1 MADMHSVDVIIPT
14 YKPGEKFTRILDML
28 KKQTYPVNRIIIVNT
43 EKKYFDQFVSSGD
56 SMDAGQNVTV
66 QHISK
71 AEFDHGGTRR
81 MAVSLSKADIFI
93 CMTDDAVPAD
103 ENMVEKLVEGL
114 EKQHVAVSY
123 ARQLPDAHS
132 TQIECFTRAY
142 NYPERSVVKS
152 QEDLP
157 KLGIK
162 TYFCSNVCAA
172 YWREIYEELGG
183 FVEHTIFN
191 EDMIYAAG
199 AVKAGYRIAYVADA
213 CVRHAHNYTNMQQ
226 FHRNFDLGVSQ
237 AQHPEVFKGVPS
249 EGEGIRMV
257 KKTAAYLRTI
267 GQRRKI
273 VGLYVTSGYK
283 YIGYQ
288 LGKHYKRLPEWMV
301 RKFTMNRTYWKMGS
315 DCRKNL

>member
-1 MADMHSVDVIIPT
+1 MHSVDVIIPT

-28 KKQTYPVNRIIIVNT
+28 KKQTYPVNRIIVVNT
-43 EKKYFDQFVSSGD
+43 EKEYFDQFVSSGG
-56 SMDAGQNVTV
+56 SMDACQSVTV

-114 EKQHVAVSY
+114 EKQRVAVSY
-123 ARQLPDAHS
+123 ARQLPDVHS
-132 TQIECFTRAY
+132 TEIECFTRAY

-172 YWREIYEELGG
+172 YWRERYEELGG

-199 AVKAGYRIAYVADA
+199 AVKAGYRIAYVAEA
-213 CVRHAHNYTNMQQ
+213 CVYHAHNYTNMQQ

-257 KKTAAYLRTI
+257 KKTAAHLRKI

-273 VGLYVTSGYK
+273 LGLYVTSGYK

-288 LGKHYKRLPEWMV
+288 LGKHYKRLPKWMV
-301 RKFTMNRTYWKMGS
+301 RKFTMNRTYWETGN
-315 DCRKNL
+315 DRRGNL